1 MILIT
6 AQPTTAGQYCLC
18 RSSSAGIPE
27 GFLWW
32 PDNLDRTTFDQYEGF
47 IKLTTARRTV
57 DSYEANVEAYE
68 AWKASQ
74 TPPAPTDT
82 EILDALLGVS
92 E

>member
-27 GFLWW
+27 GFFWW
-32 PDNLDRTTFDQYEGF
+32 PDNLDRATFDQYEGF
-47 IKLTTARRTV
+47 VKLTTARRTV
-57 DSYEANVEAYE
+57 AAYEANVEAYE

-74 TPPAPTDT
+74 TPPAPTDA

>member
-27 GFLWW
+27 GFFWW